1 MTAAEHQFAPEDVM
15 AYVDGDLPPAQ
26 EAQVRAHLAECPA
39 CQAIAVDVRGVS
51 RDLER
56 WTVEDTPATFVASRV
71 KVPAS
76 HPIDRLKSWLW
87 RPSSQLGLGAAAVA
101 LLAVVVTVGRDSGT
115 RRMTALQQPA
125 VATAPATSSPE
136 EKWAGAGLPPIAEG
150 DAALQMRVLRAE
162 RGAAVEA
169 SGGAAGQV
177 PALPSTGPAI
187 ARTAR
192 LRLRTADF
200 DRVRGDVDRLMA
212 ELKGWDKEVRINGG
226 SKESRTLTAT
236 LQVPSAQLDD
246 ALRRLK
252 TLGSVDGEVL
262 SGEDVGEQIV
272 DVEAR
277 LSNARKTETRLLD
290 LLQRRTGDVEQVL
303 AAEREIARV
312 REEIE
317 RFVARRKS
325 LGDRVTYA
333 ALTLEVAESRQAT
346 VNLGPDPLGGR
357 LRNAF
362 VTGVGDAVDTAVG
375 LTLFV
380 IRVAPTLLLWALLLI
395 LPIRL
400 AIRWGRKR
408 SAGESTSSAA

>member
-1 MTAAEHQFAPEDVM
+1 M
-15 AYVDGDLPPAQ
+15 AYVDGDLQPAH

-56 WTVEDTPATFVASRV
+56 WTVEDAPATLVASRV
-71 KVPAS
+71 KVPARD
-76 HPIDRLKSWLW
+76 PIDRLKSWLW
-87 RPSSQLGLGAAAVA
+87 RPSGQLGLGAV
-101 LLAVVVTVGRDSGT
+101 AVVLFAVITLGRPP
-115 RRMTALQQPA
+115 RVQRMEAFPPQT
-125 VATAPATSSPE
+125 VATAAATRSPDE
-136 EKWAGAGLPPIAEG
+136 YAGSGQPPTTEA
-150 DAALQMRVLRAE
+150 DAALRMRVTPAE
-162 RGAAVEA
+162 PEGAVAPF
-169 SGGAAGQV
+169 GGAPGQP
-177 PALPSTGPAI
+177 PALPSTAPAI

-212 ELKGWDKEVRINGG
+212 ELKGWYKEVSIHG
-226 SKESRTLTAT
+226 SSQASRTLTAT
-236 LQVPSAQLDD
+236 LQVPSAQLDE

-252 TLGSVDGEVL
+252 TLGTVESEVL
-262 SGEDVGEQIV
+262 SGEDLGEQIV

-277 LSNARKTETRLLD
+277 LSNARKTEARLLD

-303 AAEREIARV
+303 AAERETARV

-317 RFVARRKS
+317 RFVARRKI

-346 VNLGPDPLGGR
+346 VNLGPDPIGGR
-357 LRNAF
+357 VREAF
-362 VTGVGDAVDTAVG
+362 VTGVGEAVDTAVG

-380 IRVAPTLLLWALLLI
+380 IRVAPTLLLWSLLLI

-400 AIRWGRKR
+400 AMRWSRKR
-408 SAGESTSSAA
+408 SESTSSTT

>member
-1 MTAAEHQFAPEDVM
+1 MTPAEHQFAPEDVM
-15 AYVDGDLPPAQ
+15 AYVDGDLQPAH
-26 EAQVRAHLAECPA
+26 EAQVRAHLAECPS
-39 CQAIAVDVRGVS
+39 CQAIAADVRGVS

-56 WTVEDTPATFVASRV
+56 WTVEDAPATLAAARV

-87 RPSSQLGLGAAAVA
+87 RPSSQLGLGAVAVA
-101 LLAVVVTVGRDSGT
+101 LFAVGLTLGRPSGVQRMEAFPQPPVG
-115 RRMTALQQPA
+115 TA
-125 VATAPATSSPE
+125 APSRIPDDYAGSS
-136 EKWAGAGLPPIAEG
+136 LPPASEA
-150 DAALQMRVLRAE
+150 DAALQMRVSRSESA
-162 RGAAVEA
+162 AAVA
-169 SGGAAGQV
+169 PRSGAPGQLS
-177 PALPSTGPAI
+177 ALPSTAPAI

-200 DRVRGDVDRLMA
+200 DKVRGDVDRLMA
-212 ELKGWDKEVRINGG
+212 ELKGWYKEVSLSG
-226 SKESRTLTAT
+226 SGQDNRKLTAT
-236 LQVPSAQLDD
+236 MQVPSAQLDE

-252 TLGSVDGEVL
+252 TLGTVDSEVL

-303 AAEREIARV
+303 AAEREVARV

-346 VNLGPDPLGGR
+346 VNLGPEPIGGR
-357 LRNAF
+357 VRDAF
-362 VTGVGDAVDTAVG
+362 VTGVGEAVDTAVG
-375 LTLFV
+375 LTLLV
-380 IRVAPTLLLWALLLI
+380 IRVAPTLLLWSLLLI

-400 AIRWGRKR
+400 AIRWSRKR
-408 SAGESTSSAA
+408 SAVESTSSAT

>member
-15 AYVDGDLPPAQ
+15 AYVDGDLQPAH

-51 RDLER
+51 RDLDR
-56 WTVEDTPATFVASRV
+56 WTVEDAPATFVASRV

-87 RPSSQLGLGAAAVA
+87 RPSSQLGLGAVVVA
-101 LLAVVVTVGRDSGT
+101 LFAVMTLGRQP
-115 RRMTALQQPA
+115 RIQRMEAFPQPPL
-125 VATAPATSSPE
+125 ATAAATRSPDE
-136 EKWAGAGLPPIAEG
+136 YGGLSLPPAPEA
-150 DAALQMRVLRAE
+150 DAALQMRVSGSAPA
-162 RGAAVEA
+162 AAVA
-169 SGGAAGQV
+169 PRSGALAQQ
-177 PALPSTGPAI
+177 PALPSTAPAI

-192 LRLRTADF
+192 LRLRTGDF
-200 DRVRGDVDRLMA
+200 DKVRGDVDRLMA
-212 ELKGWDKEVRINGG
+212 ELKGWYKEVSINR
-226 SKESRTLTAT
+226 SSQENRTLTAT
-236 LQVPSAQLDD
+236 LQVPSAQLDE

-252 TLGSVDGEVL
+252 TLGTVDSEVL

-277 LSNARKTETRLLD
+277 LSNARNTETRLLD

-346 VNLGPDPLGGR
+346 VTLGPDPLGGR

-380 IRVAPTLLLWALLLI
+380 IRVAPTLLLWSLLLI
-395 LPIRL
+395 WPIRL
-400 AIRWGRKR
+400 AVRWSRKR
-408 SAGESTSSAA
+408 SAVESTSSAT

>member
-15 AYVDGDLPPAQ
+15 AYVDGDLLPAQ

-56 WTVEDTPATFVASRV
+56 WTVEDAPATFVASRFKFPV
-71 KVPAS
+71 S
-76 HPIDRLKSWLW
+76 RPIDRLKSWLL
-87 RPSSQLGLGAAAVA
+87 RPSSQLGLGVAAVA
-101 LLAVVVTVGRDSGT
+101 LLAVVTVGRPP
-115 RRMTALQQPA
+115 RVQRMEAFPQAALG
-125 VATAPATSSPE
+125 TAPVTSSRDGN
-136 EKWAGAGLPPIAEG
+136 WAGAGLPPISEA
-150 DAALQMRVLRAE
+150 DAALQMRVSRAE
-162 RGAAVEA
+162 PAAGAT
-169 SGGAAGQV
+169 AGQV
-177 PALPSTGPAI
+177 PALPATGPAI

-212 ELKGWDKEVRINGG
+212 ELKGWYKEVSVSG
-226 SKESRTLTAT
+226 SIQENRKLTAT

-252 TLGSVDGEVL
+252 TLGTVDGEVL

-346 VNLGPDPLGGR
+346 VTLGPDPLGGR

-380 IRVAPTLLLWALLLI
+380 IRVAPTLLLWSLLLI
-395 LPIRL
+395 WPIRL
-400 AIRWGRKR
+400 AVRWSRKR
-408 SAGESTSSAA
+408 SAVESTSSAT